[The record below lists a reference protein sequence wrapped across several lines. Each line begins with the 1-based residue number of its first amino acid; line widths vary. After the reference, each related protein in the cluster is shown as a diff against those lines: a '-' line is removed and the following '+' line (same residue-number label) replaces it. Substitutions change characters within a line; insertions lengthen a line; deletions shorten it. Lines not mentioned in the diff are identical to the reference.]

1 MFGVLK
7 AVGHCPFVTCVRVA
21 EGCGLLAD
29 GQTCLQLTTRGYA
42 SNVQLQ
48 FEALPLVGSLHQ
60 GR

>member
-29 GQTCLQLTTRGYA
+29 VQTCLQLTTRGYA
-42 SNVQLQ
+42 VAARILQ
-48 FEALPLVGSLHQ
+48 MLPAAGSPH
-60 GR
+60 